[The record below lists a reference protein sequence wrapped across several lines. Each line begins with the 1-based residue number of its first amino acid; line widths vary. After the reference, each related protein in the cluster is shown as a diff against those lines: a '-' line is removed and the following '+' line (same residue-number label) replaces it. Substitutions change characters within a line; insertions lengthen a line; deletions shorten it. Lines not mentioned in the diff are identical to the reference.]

1 MKKIKNLKKDSALV
15 DELEI
20 LQKTEELN
28 RDKLFENFNNVY
40 DFDDNKEFN
49 QFLNSKNIIKDIKS
63 KAGKN
68 FFNDNKVLGDID
80 GDKYYKKHAKLYSER
95 FLKMQEITKDFN
107 KSLDKINNYSTFDL
121 LKTLIKYKVIPE
133 FIDMPDVLKGDT
145 VLNSDNSNNQKL
157 SYLFDDYNQ
166 DDSYEEVCNSN
177 KDIPDYQKLT
187 KYSTFQLYK
196 IYFEKYFSIL
206 ADETKEIKE
215 IILNLE
221 YGSECFV
228 NNNEIKIED
237 IFALFNTNF
246 KNEFITHLNF
256 TNEKFKILGKYDVS
270 KEFERIL
277 PGNSFDYRGILL
289 LDVYDKEYDEVY
301 TQFVINLTDVDIDQ
315 EELKKLSDSCNIQI
329 LTVSGD
335 NFYFVIKSDAE
346 IEVKLK
352 DMIIGTID
360 ENSYYMYTDLT
371 QGDIQKIKR

>member
-1 MKKIKNLKKDSALV
+1 NEKNKKFKKDSALV

-95 FLKMQEITKDFN
+95 FLKMQEITIKDFN

-133 FIDMPDVLKGDT
+133 FIDMPDVLNNFLKEKNK
-145 VLNSDNSNNQKL
+145 VFNIDNSNNQKIL
-157 SYLFDDYNQ
+157 KLFDGYNQ

-187 KYSTFQLYK
+187 KYSTFHLYK
-196 IYFEKYFSIL
+196 RYFETYLSI
-206 ADETKEIKE
+206 
-215 IILNLE
+215 
-221 YGSECFV
+221 
-228 NNNEIKIED
+228 
-237 IFALFNTNF
+237 
-246 KNEFITHLNF
+246 H
-256 TNEKFKILGKYDVS
+256 
-270 KEFERIL
+270 
-277 PGNSFDYRGILL
+277 
-289 LDVYDKEYDEVY
+289 
-301 TQFVINLTDVDIDQ
+301 
-315 EELKKLSDSCNIQI
+315 SD
-329 LTVSGD
+329 
-335 NFYFVIKSDAE
+335 
-346 IEVKLK
+346 
-352 DMIIGTID
+352 
-360 ENSYYMYTDLT
+360 
-371 QGDIQKIKR
+371 